1 MPIRTSCPQC
11 QTEYEL
17 ADHLGGKRVVCAECQ
32 GTFAVPA
39 LPDEAAPVEA
49 VAKADDPPGSGAAT
63 RDRPRLETDREGRRR
78 RLVRDDDDPPRRRPA
93 SGSAAGPTLGAVAGG
108 VFLLLVVCGGIAH
121 LMSRPKPPPPAFH
134 AGQPVLRNEPLGK
147 AATAEDFCRRGD
159 ALAGRLL
166 DGEAEAAYRE
176 ATRLQ
181 PDHQR
186 AHRGLGLVLLRQ
198 SRNAAAEAA
207 FREALALKRDDAEA
221 QQKLGEALFSQGRY
235 KEAEAPYREAEALYR
250 AAVRAQPD
258 SAPARC
264 DLGLALEGQGRFD
277 DALVELRRGDEL
289 GRDTLDWRMPSVVWV
304 EQAERLAELD
314 RRLPA
319 LRRGEDDPASPLE
332 AVEFSWLCQRY
343 RRLPRTAAGLL
354 ADAMREDPQVAV
366 PLKGNRYNA
375 ACAAALAA
383 AGVGD
388 DGRSLPDKVV
398 LMLRRQALGWLRA
411 DLAIYKEHAGHDAG
425 TMRIVLR
432 QMTHWQKDD
441 DLASIRDAA
450 GLARL
455 PDEEQDDWRQLWKDV
470 EALRQ
475 RVAAPN

>member
-11 QTEYEL
+11 QTEYDL
-17 ADHLGGKRVVCAECQ
+17 ADHLGGKRVVCAQCQ
-32 GTFAVPA
+32 GTFAVPG
-39 LPDEAAPVEA
+39 PPGEAAPAEA
-49 VAKADDPPGSGAAT
+49 VAKSDDPPGSGAAT
-63 RDRPRLETDREGRRR
+63 RDRPRLETDHEGRRR
-78 RLVRDDDDPPRRRPA
+78 RLERDDDDPPRRRPA
-93 SGSAAGPTLGAVAGG
+93 WGTPAGPILGGVGGG
-108 VFLLLVVCGGIAH
+108 VFLLLVACAGIAH
-121 LMSRPKPPPPAFH
+121 LMTRPKPPPPAFQP
-134 AGQPVLRNEPLGK
+134 GQPMLRNESLGK
-147 AATAEDFCRRGD
+147 AVTAEDFCRRGD
-159 ALAGRLL
+159 ALAGRGL

-176 ATRLQ
+176 ATRLK

-207 FREALALKRDDAEA
+207 LRGALGLKRDDAEA
-221 QQKLGEALFSQGRY
+221 QQKLGEALFGQGRY

-258 SAPARC
+258 SAQARC
-264 DLGLALEGQGRFD
+264 ELGLALEGQGRFD

-289 GRDTLDWRMPSVVWV
+289 GRDTPDWRMPSDAWV
-304 EQAERLAELD
+304 RQVEHLAELD
-314 RRLPA
+314 SRLPA
-319 LRRGEDDPASPLE
+319 LRRGEDAPASALE

-366 PLKGNRYNA
+366 PLEGHRYNA

-388 DGRSLPDKVV
+388 DARSLPDKVV

-411 DLAIYKEHAGHDAG
+411 DLAIYTEHARHDAG

-432 QMTHWQKDD
+432 QMTHWQQDD
-441 DLASIRDAA
+441 DLASIRDEA

-455 PDEEQDDWRQLWKDV
+455 PEEEREEWRQLWKDV
-470 EALRQ
+470 AALRQ
-475 RVAAPN
+475 RVLAPD